1 MKAMRERSGAYNIVL
16 SQTIEAENY
25 KEDFDLIWNLE
36 TEIFNQIDP
45 ESMEDIKTQIYRLQS
60 VTPVAP
66 VTNLEE

>member
-1 MKAMRERSGAYNIVL
+1 MKAMRERSGAYDIVL
-16 SQTIEAENY
+16 AQTIEAENY

-36 TEIFNQIDP
+36 TEIFNGIDP
-45 ESMEDIKTQIYRLQS
+45 ESTEDIKTQIYRLQS